1 MFTIIAYILSYQVTI
16 IKAFSHVYCN
26 FFGKRKAGSV
36 YSLPAQRLIFTNI
49 GEKLYSEAV
58 ADSPIRFDILRLLRI
73 VLDFVSDF

>member
-1 MFTIIAYILSYQVTI
+1 M
-16 IKAFSHVYCN
+16 
-26 FFGKRKAGSV
+26 

-58 ADSPIRFDILRLLRI
+58 ADSPNRFDILRLLRI